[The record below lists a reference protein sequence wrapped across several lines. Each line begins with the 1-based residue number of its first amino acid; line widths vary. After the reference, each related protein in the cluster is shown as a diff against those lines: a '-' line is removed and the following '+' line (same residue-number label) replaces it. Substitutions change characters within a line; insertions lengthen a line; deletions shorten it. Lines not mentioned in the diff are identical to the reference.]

1 LYCDSGKKSGY
12 GKTIMFYKMQVQ
24 AMRSFIF
31 LKETSD
37 SHKQAILSHPGN
49 SRKRTA
55 VLNMA
60 IIPSSMFVSTPLNER
75 PGH

>member
-1 LYCDSGKKSGY
+1 M
-12 GKTIMFYKMQVQ
+12 I
-24 AMRSFIF
+24 
-31 LKETSD
+31 
-37 SHKQAILSHPGN
+37 GN
-49 SRKRTA
+49 LITCLRTA